1 MALHFSR
8 DEFAART
15 VAARQAL
22 RDAGLDALLIF
33 GQENHYYLTGFDT
46 SGYVFFQ
53 CAVLTADD
61 QPITLL
67 TRLPDYEQAKRTSVI
82 EDIRLWHDAEGVD
95 PANDLKDI
103 LAEKGL
109 KGGRVGI
116 ELNTYGLTPANY
128 VKVAGALDG
137 WCDLTDGS
145 GVIQALRIVKSP
157 AEQDYVRRA
166 AAIAD
171 ASLEAMIDT
180 AGPGVFEGE
189 INAAGI
195 AAILRSG
202 GHGGLGPCVR
212 LGRPGATGA
221 RQHRLHHPRRYR
233 PADHGIR
240 CLFPALS
247 RLLHAH
253 HRHWRGQ

>member
-15 VAARQAL
+15 GAARQAL

-82 EDIRLWHDAEGVD
+82 EDIRLWYDAEGVD
-95 PANDLKDI
+95 PANDLMDI

-109 KGGRVGI
+109 AGGRVGI

-128 VKVAGALDG
+128 LKVATAVDRFSST
-137 WCDLTDGS
+137 WS
-145 GVIQALRIVKSP
+145 W
-157 AEQDYVRRA
+157 A
-166 AAIAD
+166 A
-171 ASLEAMIDT
+171 
-180 AGPGVFEGE
+180 
-189 INAAGI
+189 
-195 AAILRSG
+195 
-202 GHGGLGPCVR
+202 
-212 LGRPGATGA
+212 
-221 RQHRLHHPRRYR
+221 
-233 PADHGIR
+233 
-240 CLFPALS
+240 
-247 RLLHAH
+247 
-253 HRHWRGQ
+253 

>member
-15 VAARQAL
+15 TAARHAL
-22 RDAGLDALLIF
+22 RRAGLDALLIF

-67 TRLPDYEQAKRTSVI
+67 TRLPDFEQAKRTSVI
-82 EDIRLWHDAEGVD
+82 EDIRLWYDAEGVN
-95 PANDLKDI
+95 PADNLKDI

-109 KGGRVGI
+109 AGGRVGI
-116 ELNTYGLTPANY
+116 EINTYGLTPANY
-128 VKVAGALDG
+128 INVAQALEG
-137 WCDLTDGS
+137 WCDLVDGS
-145 GVIQALRIVKSP
+145 GIIQALRIIKSP
-157 AEQDYVRRA
+157 AELGYVRRA

-171 ASLEAMIDT
+171 ASLQAMIDA

-189 INAAGI
+189 
-195 AAILRSG
+195 
-202 GHGGLGPCVR
+202 
-212 LGRPGATGA
+212 
-221 RQHRLHHPRRYR
+221 
-233 PADHGIR
+233 
-240 CLFPALS
+240 
-247 RLLHAH
+247 
-253 HRHWRGQ
+253 